1 MEKIPHDNTISD
13 EGLMLFFDAKESGKS
28 FPDALL
34 AAGITDPTIDLTE
47 LKLFWDMHGSLT
59 RDAHN
64 ISPDSR
70 LLTRTLESLTTS
82 PVLHPVTTSPHEGYT
97 KESKKSVFN
106 HLSNNFNA
114 MMQMNWKIGA
124 PIAVLLIVVTAVAG
138 TRGSDP
144 KPASIAMNDTV
155 SSSAT
160 LMQASSVDVANEG
173 AMGVVSQEVGSG
185 EVQTFAMAR
194 SAQKVSATPVSGE
207 ISDLTLAI
215 LLEANGDAA
224 LLDDSFGDIS
234 LVSSDSQSITDFNTA
249 YDETTF

>member
-1 MEKIPHDNTISD
+1 MEKISHDNIISD

-28 FPDALL
+28 FPDALVY
-34 AAGITDPTIDLTE
+34 AGITDPTIDLAE

-70 LLTRTLESLTTS
+70 LLTRTLESLTATAS
-82 PVLHPVTTSPHEGYT
+82 LAPVTTSPHEGYS

-114 MMQMNWKIGA
+114 MMQMNWKIGV
-124 PIAVLLIVVTAVAG
+124 PIAVLLVVVTAVAG
-138 TRGSDP
+138 TGSSDP
-144 KPASIAMNDTV
+144 QPESIAINDSV
-155 SSSAT
+155 PSSAA
-160 LMQASSVDVANEG
+160 LMQGSSVDVANEG
-173 AMGVVSQEVGSG
+173 DLGATSQEVGG
-185 EVQTFAMAR
+185 AEVQTFAMAR
-194 SAQKVSATPVSGE
+194 SAQKVSTTPVSGE
-207 ISDLTLAI
+207 INDLALAI

-224 LLDDSFGDIS
+224 LLADSVGDIS